1 MHRFAI
7 AVICLGALVAGACG
21 GGGGSSTSSFC
32 ATAKADTKKFSGQT
46 NPDMKTT
53 AAAFKDLAAKAP
65 SAIKADMQTLSNA
78 LTQIADNPANAASLG
93 DSKKFTD
100 AADRITAWG
109 KKNCGFDLSA
119 T

>member
-7 AVICLGALVAGACG
+7 VVICFAALVAGAC

-32 ATAKADTKKFSGQT
+32 ATAKADSKKFSGQT

-53 AAAFKDLAAKAP
+53 AAAFKDLADKAP
-65 SAIKADMQTLSNA
+65 SDIKADMQTLSNA

-109 KKNCGFDLSA
+109 KKNCGVDLSA